1 MYETGYMHAPSTLV
15 GVDKRGIFTVKSAY
29 KVQRA
34 AEQRRSTRGCQSSS
48 GGSVMKEE
56 HWKGLWKIKCSG
68 KIKHFLWRMAHNS
81 LALRMGLQR
90 RGMEV
95 DTRCVVCQRMN
106 EDGGHLFFKCKIVKP
121 VWRDLLLEEER
132 RTMGEMNSA
141 RGVIEYILRL
151 PEKKQL
157 QVVTLLWLWWQE
169 RNRRR
174 EGEKGREGAQL
185 AVLIAHTADKYMK
198 IGRPVTVPG
207 PKTKKK
213 WQRPDQGIYKINCD
227 GSFHADT
234 AVGGW
239 GYVIRNDAG
248 EVVLA
253 GAGHCSH
260 LMDAL
265 HAELLACQE
274 GIKKAAE
281 QGMWKVIVETD
292 SLLAKSA
299 LETNSFALASIGG
312 IAYETKSLMNMS
324 FVSCVLSFCPR
335 ECNQVAHALAAQGCM
350 CSQNADLCWEGMP
363 PGVENLVASDIA
375 EPLS

>member
-1 MYETGYMHAPSTLV
+1 
-15 GVDKRGIFTVKSAY
+15 
-29 KVQRA
+29 
-34 AEQRRSTRGCQSSS
+34 
-48 GGSVMKEE
+48 
-56 HWKGLWKIKCSG
+56 
-68 KIKHFLWRMAHNS
+68 
-81 LALRMGLQR
+81 
-90 RGMEV
+90 MEV
-95 DTRCVVCQRMN
+95 DTRCVVCPRMN
-106 EDGGHLFFKCKIVKP
+106 EDGGHLFFKCKAVKP
-121 VWRDLLLEEER
+121 VWRDMLLEEER

-141 RGVIEYILRL
+141 RGVIEYILCL

-157 QVVTLLWLWWQE
+157 QVVTLSWLWWQE

-185 AVLIAHTADKYMK
+185 AVLIAHTADEFMK

-213 WQRPDQGIYKINCD
+213 WQRPDQDIYKINCD

-375 EPLS
+375 EPLN